1 MPIVTV
7 AQVVETDLAQ
17 VISRRLINLV
27 GSGESAQPISPTRR
41 HGVGQA
47 TETDLSQPIT
57 PHKSVAPV
65 MESDIAQAMTP
76 IKSTTVRL
84 SGQSS
89 LAVTGSSPEA
99 LPHPLSKE
107 LSGIVVQQNTIPTD
121 DNDFVTARSWY
132 WQQFSL
138 PADYARGGTAIPPL
152 TGIQVYVTVAQG
164 YARYAALDFR
174 LSVYKVGTGWID
186 LNSGVA
192 VGARA
197 ESAGSNKDQGL
208 WFDMYFEPVDIA
220 PHLDQNRISNT
231 QFRFAVRSRTPV
243 DTTIDKVAEYV
254 DPSRLLI
261 DNFAIPI
268 TPTIAPG
275 PLKEGERYP
284 FEFNSK
290 RYVIYV
296 EPGSGTVHYGEQQG
310 VTGVWFSVPNPVT
323 LTGKMY
329 LADGVTKFADV
340 DESNDVAMRFRILGA
355 TADSGTDFL
364 SNVYR
369 SAVITKTPDGVDGG
383 SPDFWLS
390 KPNPSQ
396 FAVESLYFD
405 VSNRGNPVVI
415 DRMLLDPITPGIY
428 ANVYYSNDPI
438 PGRDDASWEHLL
450 WNRVPTTFECVRQQ
464 SHAFPHPITAKYIK
478 VEFSQLQARYYSP
491 GNFQK
496 AITYKKYPKWVVDYY
511 LALYGTDFQSNSA
524 VNTVV
529 YDALDLAY
537 NYYLDDIK
545 SSPNAPTTTQ
555 TATDVSALTTFLSSD
570 TTASQIDPQTLAR
583 IQTSFRPFLDTPF
596 AQGRAGFIL
605 KDYLSAPSF
614 TNYSSESILE
624 ATADTSQV
632 SSLDR
637 TNLVLEKNFPVMSFY
652 LTSRHSYRVSIGA
665 FENDRAYF
673 AGVRQIAFTRE
684 HYASKFDQDFYI
696 ESIGDNLNV
705 ESNDFYTDNN
715 TWVIP
720 GEIPDDLELAEAP
733 PPPAPTV
740 LSGAVIL
747 MSPNPVVGST
757 IVA

>member
-1 MPIVTV
+1 MPIISGIN
-7 AQVVETDLAQ
+7 QVFSAGL
-17 VISRRLINLV
+17 
-27 GSGESAQPISPTRR
+27 AQPITPLRTR
-41 HGVGQA
+41 GVVQVTG
-47 TETDLSQPIT
+47 TSLSQPIT
-57 PHKSVAPV
+57 PQRSITPV
-65 MESDIAQAMTP
+65 NEGDIAQPMTP
-76 IKSTTVRL
+76 TKVTTVRL

-89 LAVTGSSPEA
+89 LAASGPTPEA
-99 LPHPLSKE
+99 VPHPLSKE
-107 LSGIVVQQNTIPTD
+107 LSGIVLQQNTAPTD
-121 DNDFVTARSWY
+121 DSDFVSAQSWY
-132 WQQFSL
+132 WQQFTL
-138 PADYARGGTAIPPL
+138 PADYARGGTVIPPL

-174 LSVYKVGTGWID
+174 LSVYKIGTGWID
-186 LNSGVA
+186 LTSGVT

-208 WFDMYFEPVDIA
+208 WFDMYFEPIDIA
-220 PHLDQNRISNT
+220 PHLDQIRISNT
-231 QFRFAVRSRTPV
+231 QFRFAVRGRTPV

-254 DPSRLLI
+254 DSSRLLI
-261 DNFAIPI
+261 DNLAVPI

-275 PLKEGERYP
+275 PLKEGNQYP
-284 FEFNSK
+284 FEFQGK

-296 EPGSGTVHYGEQQG
+296 ESGSGTIHYGEQQG
-310 VTGVWFSVPNPVT
+310 ITGVWFSVPNPVT
-323 LTGKMY
+323 ISGKMY
-329 LADGVTKFADV
+329 LADGVTKFTDV

-369 SAVITKTPDGVDGG
+369 SAVITNAPDGVDGG

-405 VSNRGNPVVI
+405 VSDRGNPVVI
-415 DRMLLDPITPGIY
+415 DRMLLDPITPGMY
-428 ANVYYSNDPI
+428 ANIYYSNDPQ
-438 PGRDDASWEHLL
+438 PGHDDASWEHLL
-450 WNRVPTTFECVRQQ
+450 WDRVPATFECVRNQ
-464 SHAFPHPITAKYIK
+464 SHALPHPITAKYVK

-511 LALYGTDFQSNSA
+511 LALYGTDFRSNSA

-545 SSPNAPTTTQ
+545 SSPNGPATTQ

-596 AQGRAGFIL
+596 AQGKAGFIL
-605 KDYLSAPSF
+605 KDYLSAPNF

-624 ATADTSQV
+624 PTADTSRV

-637 TNLVLEKNFPVMSFY
+637 TSLVLEKNFPVMSFY
-652 LTSRHSYRVSIGA
+652 LTCRHSYRVSIGA

-696 ESIGDNLNV
+696 ESVGDNLNV
-705 ESNDFYTDNN
+705 EANDFYTDSN
-715 TWVIP
+715 TWLVV
-720 GEIPDDLELAEAP
+720 AP
-733 PPPAPTV
+733 
-740 LSGAVIL
+740 
-747 MSPNPVVGST
+747 
-757 IVA
+757 